1 MMNKFIIQ
9 IKNFLKDNYQD
20 IIRYFPG
27 QLKKNKKIELS
38 ETQIYPFGKNLKEVL
53 KRDSFNRLN
62 GINFKKNDKIA
73 SLGTCFA
80 EEVGYFLKKNS
91 NLNNYINY
99 EENSFNF
106 SANWGRV
113 FCIINLKQILNY
125 SIEEKFPVKTE
136 EYKKQFFDPY
146 RDYSTGL
153 FNSKKEA
160 ISNIQKHRSLSKK
173 VLSDANILIIT
184 LGQNEFWFDHKNNL
198 AWGRTPPL
206 ELRKQRDRFEPM
218 EYTFKQNITDL
229 EEVIEKLKKN
239 NFNIKIIFTVSPVAE
254 YATFINKN
262 IVSQAFV
269 GKCILRSVVHEIL
282 KKHENVFYFPSFEF
296 VLTDNP
302 NSFSAD
308 NMHVKRKKVYQIMS
322 SLDYSLLNKR

>member
-1 MMNKFIIQ
+1 MSKFVIK

-20 IIRYFPG
+20 IIRHFPSR
-27 QLKKNKKIELS
+27 LKKDEKQELL
-38 ETQIYPFGKNLKEVL
+38 ETQIYPFGKNLIEVL
-53 KRDSFNRLN
+53 NRDSFSRLN

-91 NLNNYINY
+91 NLYNYITY
-99 EENSFNF
+99 EENPFNF

-125 SIEEKFPVKTE
+125 SIEEKCPVKIE

-153 FNSKKEA
+153 FNSKNEA
-160 ISNIQKHRSLSKK
+160 ISHIQKHRALSKK

-206 ELRKQRDRFEPM
+206 ELRKQKDRFEPM
-218 EYTFKQNITDL
+218 EYTFKQNMTDL
-229 EEVIEKLKKN
+229 KEVIEKLKKIN
-239 NFNIKIIFTVSPVAE
+239 LNIKIIFTVSPVAE
-254 YATFINKN
+254 YATFISEN
-262 IVSQAFV
+262 IVSQAFA
-269 GKCILRSVVHEIL
+269 GKCILRSVVHEIS
-282 KKHENVFYFPSFEF
+282 KKHVNVFYFPSFEF

-302 NSFSAD
+302 FSFVAD
-308 NMHVKRKKVYQIMS
+308 NMHVKRKKVFQILS

>member
-1 MMNKFIIQ
+1 
-9 IKNFLKDNYQD
+9 
-20 IIRYFPG
+20 
-27 QLKKNKKIELS
+27 
-38 ETQIYPFGKNLKEVL
+38 
-53 KRDSFNRLN
+53 
-62 GINFKKNDKIA
+62 
-73 SLGTCFA
+73 
-80 EEVGYFLKKNS
+80 
-91 NLNNYINY
+91 
-99 EENSFNF
+99 
-106 SANWGRV
+106 
-113 FCIINLKQILNY
+113 
-125 SIEEKFPVKTE
+125 
-136 EYKKQFFDPY
+136 
-146 RDYSTGL
+146 
-153 FNSKKEA
+153 
-160 ISNIQKHRSLSKK
+160 
-173 VLSDANILIIT
+173 LIIT